1 MKLDSEAAGA
11 TPRRGK
17 KRVGTP
23 WARTWVLT
31 PSEFA
36 CFLVTSNL
44 FAVPIPEGVMD
55 TTANDVARRGRR
67 RPLLYTLH
75 DITMRTPDTK
85 RERKQARIVFIKARF
100 LHATTPPRVGD
111 WIAVFKDDGSCR
123 KYRLCDK
130 LPAPVIW
137 YAHDLQ
143 ALIGKGYELEPVHSL
158 QEAEVRECSAH
169 LDGVVFNPA
178 VRPQAGHLLVVV
190 TSDGESV
197 RFFRLAGVPGK
208 RSRRDFPRQ
217 ANLPRWI

>member
-1 MKLDSEAAGA
+1 MKLDSEGGGA
-11 TPRRGK
+11 TSRRDK

-23 WARTWVLT
+23 WARTWVLS
-31 PSEFA
+31 PREFA
-36 CFLVTSNL
+36 CFLVTSGL
-44 FAVPIPEGVMD
+44 FAAPIPEGVMD
-55 TTANDVARRGRR
+55 TAANNVARRGRR
-67 RPLLYTLH
+67 RPLLYTLR
-75 DITMRTPDTK
+75 DMTEKTPDAK
-85 RERKQARIVFIKARF
+85 RERKCVRIVFIKARF

-137 YAHDLQ
+137 YTHDPQ
-143 ALIGKGYELEPVHSL
+143 ALIGNGYELEPVHSL

-169 LDGVVFNPA
+169 LNGVVFNPA

-190 TSDGESV
+190 TSGGESV

-208 RSRRDFPRQ
+208 CSRRDFPTQ